1 MDKLLAQDPSWKN
14 LKTELNISDAFVAEN
29 KSNIQK
35 FIYEGGA
42 EIMTSFLNRQPKKK
56 EEIRR
61 IVNAELLG
69 KFMELKYHGGDLGRE
84 IAFPIKRDTEEIWK
98 EKLLRVD
105 CGWEIWEED
114 SLLPVMQIGE
124 VPLRSCISY
133 RNGPIVIVCYPVL
146 MQIKKLY
153 LSNTMVKIV
162 FRAILR
168 LTKGSFVAADERKTI
183 EFVDVT
189 AKSEPHENKA
199 EELVLFLERYYQS
212 GLSEQEIRKAVN
224 LTAMLVK
231 EKAEKLGARLVLS
244 SSYKNVLENKNYVL
258 TNFYMYISASKNG
271 SQYLDSLGGAAG
283 VSDSGSY
290 SCNTFFAGSRREERR
305 ELMNIRRAGRKV
317 VKNLHKGYGIYRIGF
332 VNIYGEEDETE
343 LDAMNINDLERLW
356 LSLCPEF
363 ECKGNS
369 VRYVERV
376 G

>member
-1 MDKLLAQDPSWKN
+1 
-14 LKTELNISDAFVAEN
+14 
-29 KSNIQK
+29 
-35 FIYEGGA
+35 
-42 EIMTSFLNRQPKKK
+42 MTSFLNRQPKKK

-69 KFMELKYHGGDLGRE
+69 KFMELKYHEGDLGRE

-133 RNGPIVIVCYPVL
+133 RNGPNCDCLLSCFDANKKIIF
-146 MQIKKLY
+146 IKH
-153 LSNTMVKIV
+153 NGKIV

-189 AKSEPHENKA
+189 VKSEPHENKA

-231 EKAEKLGARLVLS
+231 EKAEKLTKKLKKGKGFDLEDFRDQLQQMNKMGGMGGLLEKMPNMGGMNLSQMSGA
-244 SSYKNVLENKNYVL
+244 
-258 TNFYMYISASKNG
+258 
-271 SQYLDSLGGAAG
+271 QGAAEKQFKQMESIINSMTPQERAKPELIKASRKRRIATGAG
-283 VSDSGSY
+283 VQVQEVNRLLNQFEQTQKMMKQFSKG
-290 SCNTFFAGSRREERR
+290 GIGK
-305 ELMNIRRAGRKV
+305 LMRGMKGMLPGMGGMGR
-317 VKNLHKGYGIYRIGF
+317 
-332 VNIYGEEDETE
+332 
-343 LDAMNINDLERLW
+343 
-356 LSLCPEF
+356 
-363 ECKGNS
+363 
-369 VRYVERV
+369 
-376 G
+376 